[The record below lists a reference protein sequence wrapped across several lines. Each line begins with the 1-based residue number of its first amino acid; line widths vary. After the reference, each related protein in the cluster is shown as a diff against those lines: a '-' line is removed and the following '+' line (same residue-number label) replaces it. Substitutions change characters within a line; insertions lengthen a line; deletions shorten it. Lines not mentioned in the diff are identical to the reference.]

1 MLLEVLQI
9 TEKII
14 TAITNYDK
22 YWLKISAYTFI
33 L

>member
-1 MLLEVLQI
+1 MLLEVLHI

-14 TAITNYDK
+14 TAITNDK
-22 YWLKISAYTFI
+22 YWLKISVYSFI